1 MHPLETKDHKD
12 LIQMLMALGNA
23 YLEKGFYSDAAK
35 KYEQIIALKVA
46 NKNLYINLS
55 KAYIGAKKLDSD
67 AIAVFKK
74 AIQYAPN
81 NADLCKI
88 LALSFLNEGREDAEA
103 LQIYQVALRHN
114 TPIFD
119 KLAERVGMIYF
130 KKKDFHKC
138 KKTVGMILEKSGYQP
153 RAFSMFIHS
162 CWSAGLFN
170 DAIAQLKKLFDVAEN
185 KNVIGK
191 YLCLTFLEKKFA
203 TELKNQIAIF
213 SPLDKNI
220 TIGFLGSIARFNRLQ
235 DLSLFL
241 ELERFL
247 SKDKY
252 WDDSKAA
259 PVKEAE
265 NVYVLQQM
273 EASAEDSEQK
283 ENAALPSN
291 TITSDVLD
299 KLQTFEAITGR
310 SIGSGTGTHSKLTY
324 EDFEKEGAAIFSETG
339 DGSQKWK
346 LPDNLEVLITIE
358 FSNFDQLRADFGQQQ
373 IEQVKR
379 KLFVL
384 LFDQLEKYQLV
395 HIWAASNGLLIFA
408 KETESAISFAIGV
421 LSKLGRFN
429 HLSEPNEQIHLSFGI
444 HCARESFGK
453 DSDQTLKDLSTGVK
467 IGIAGER
474 DLPTNSE
481 YSDALRKTDRIFI
494 TGKAYRQIKNSNRF
508 LAETIGQVNLKYF
521 SDTLGLHE
529 IDWRNPIDEL
539 TFGNINKLGRFDLL
553 ADLGK
558 KGVFQAY
565 KAKDSILR
573 RIVLLKVVKSEVFNS
588 LPANNEQKRAF
599 YQMAKA
605 LGQMSHPNIA
615 NIYEVEEDK
624 GLTYIVREFIEGTPV
639 TELFQSQTKF
649 NAERLI
655 QIILQICKGLYY
667 AHQLGFFHV
676 NLKPGNIRV
685 GLYDETKLM
694 DFFNPQAFFE
704 DKKRKDSDEENDR
717 IYYLSPEQVHGL
729 DGDGRSDI
737 FSLGAILYQVVT
749 AMNPFAGSTEDE
761 TRSAILSK
769 ALLSPRELNDQLPKF
784 CEILI
789 MKCLAKDPMK
799 RFQTVNEMITV
810 IKKAIENGIVS
821 NFNYHIA
828 QSRDHS

>member
-1 MHPLETKDHKD
+1 MRPIDAKDNKD
-12 LIQMLMALGNA
+12 LIRMLMALGDA
-23 YLEKGFYSDAAK
+23 YLEKGLYSDAAK

-55 KAYIGAKKLDSD
+55 KAYIGSNKLDHT
-67 AIAVFKK
+67 AIVVFKK

-88 LALSFLNEGREDAEA
+88 LAVSFLNEGRDDPEA
-103 LQIYQVALRHN
+103 LQIYQVALRHD
-114 TPIFD
+114 TPIFE

-138 KKTVGMILEKSGYQP
+138 KETVELILEKSGYQP

-162 CWSAGLFN
+162 CWSAGLLN
-170 DAIAQLKKLFDVAEN
+170 DAIARLKKLIDVAEN
-185 KNVIGK
+185 KTVIGK
-191 YLCLTFLEKKFA
+191 YLCVTFLEKKFA
-203 TELKNQIAIF
+203 AELESQISIF
-213 SPLDKNI
+213 SLLDKNI
-220 TIGFLGSIARFNRLQ
+220 ILGFLCSIARFNRLQ

-241 ELERFL
+241 ELKRFL
-247 SKDKY
+247 TNGEY
-252 WDDSKAA
+252 WGDSRATSA
-259 PVKEAE
+259 KEPE
-265 NVYVLQQM
+265 NAYVLQQIEGYA
-273 EASAEDSEQK
+273 EASEERK
-283 ENAALPSN
+283 ESSALPN
-291 TITSDVLD
+291 NITSDVLD
-299 KLQTFEAITGR
+299 KLQPFETITGR
-310 SIGSGTGTHSKLTY
+310 SIGSGAGAHSELTY
-324 EDFEKEGAAIFSETG
+324 EDFKKEGAAIFSETKG
-339 DGSQKWK
+339 GSQKWK

-358 FSNFDQLRADFGQQQ
+358 FSNYEQLRAELGQQQ
-373 IEQVKR
+373 IEQIKR
-379 KLFVL
+379 KLYVL

-395 HIWAASNGLLIFA
+395 HIWATSNGLLIFA
-408 KETESAISFAIGV
+408 KETVNAVSFATGV

-429 HLSEPNEQIHLSFGI
+429 HLSEPNEQIHLSIGI
-444 HCARESFGK
+444 HCARESFGN
-453 DSDQTLKDLSTGVK
+453 DSDQTLKDLSIGVK
-467 IGIAGER
+467 VGIAGER
-474 DLPTNSE
+474 DLPTGSE
-481 YSDALRKTDRIFI
+481 YSDILRKTDRIFL
-494 TGKAYRQIKNSNRF
+494 TAKAYRQVKNSNRF
-508 LAETIGQVNLKYF
+508 AAETIGQIKLKYF

-573 RIVLLKVVKSEVFNS
+573 RIVLLKVVKSEVFSS
-588 LPANNEQKRAF
+588 LPTSNEQKRAF

-624 GLTYIVREFIEGTPV
+624 GLTYIVREFIEGAPV
-639 TELFQSQTKF
+639 TEIFPNQMKF
-649 NAERLI
+649 NAERLM
-655 QIILQICKGLYY
+655 QIILQICKGLHY
-667 AHQLGFFHV
+667 AHQLGFFHL

-694 DFFNPQAFFE
+694 DFFNPQAFFG
-704 DKKRKDSDEENDR
+704 DKKLPGSGEDNDR
-717 IYYLSPEQVHGL
+717 VYYLSPEQIHGQ

-749 AMNPFAGSTEDE
+749 GMNPFADSTEVE

-769 ALLSPRELNDQLPKF
+769 ALQPPRELNDQLPKF
-784 CEILI
+784 CEVLM

-810 IKKAIENGIVS
+810 IKKAIEAGIVS

-828 QSRDHS
+828 QSRDH

>member
-1 MHPLETKDHKD
+1 MRPIEAKDHKD
-12 LIQMLMALGNA
+12 LIRMLMALGDA
-23 YLEKGFYSDAAK
+23 YLEKGLYSDAAK

-55 KAYIGAKKLDSD
+55 KAYIGAKKLDSA
-67 AIAVFKK
+67 AISVFKK

-88 LALSFLNEGREDAEA
+88 LAISFLNEGRQDAEA
-103 LQIYQVALRHN
+103 LQIYQVALRHD
-114 TPIFD
+114 TPIFE

-138 KKTVGMILEKSGYQP
+138 KETVEMILEKSGYQP
-153 RAFSMFIHS
+153 RAFSMFVHS
-162 CWSAGLFN
+162 CWSVGLLN
-170 DAIAQLKKLFDVAEN
+170 DAITRLKKLIDVAEN

-191 YLCLTFLEKKFA
+191 YLCVTFLEKKFTA
-203 TELKNQIAIF
+203 DLQNQIAIF

-220 TIGFLGSIARFNRLQ
+220 ILGFLHSIARFNRLE

-241 ELERFL
+241 ELKRFL
-247 SKDKY
+247 SKGEY
-252 WDDSKAA
+252 WGNTKADT
-259 PVKEAE
+259 VKETA
-265 NVYVLQQM
+265 NAYVFQQM
-273 EASAEDSEQK
+273 EEYGEASERE
-283 ENAALPSN
+283 ENASN
-291 TITSDVLD
+291 ITAKILG
-299 KLQTFEAITGR
+299 KLQPFEAITGK
-310 SIGSGTGTHSKLTY
+310 SIGSSMGTHSELTY
-324 EDFEKEGAAIFSETG
+324 EDFQKGGAAIFSEGEGRT
-339 DGSQKWK
+339 QKWK
-346 LPDNLEVLITIE
+346 LPENVEVLITIE
-358 FSNFDQLRADFGQQQ
+358 FSNYDQLRNDFGQQQ

-384 LFDQLEKYQLV
+384 LFDQLEKHRLR
-395 HIWAASNGLLIFA
+395 HIWAASNGLVIFA
-408 KETESAISFAIGV
+408 KETLSAVSFATGV

-429 HLSEPNEQIHLSFGI
+429 HLSEPNEEIHLSIGI
-444 HCARESFGK
+444 HCGRESFGK
-453 DSDQTLKDLSTGVK
+453 DSEQTLKDLSVGVK
-467 IGIAGER
+467 VGIAGEK
-474 DLPTNSE
+474 DLPSDSE
-481 YSDALRKTDRIFI
+481 HNKRLRKTDRIFI
-494 TGKAYRQIKNSNRF
+494 TGKAYRQVKNSNRF
-508 LAETIGQVNLKYF
+508 LADTIGQVKLKYF

-553 ADLGK
+553 ADLGR

-573 RIVLLKVVKSEVFNS
+573 RIVFLKVVKSEVFNS
-588 LPANNEQKRAF
+588 LPSSNEQKRAF
-599 YQMAKA
+599 YQTAKA

-624 GLTYIVREFIEGTPV
+624 GLTYIVREFIEGAPI

-649 NAERLI
+649 NAERLM
-655 QIILQICKGLYY
+655 QIILQICKGLHY
-667 AHQLGFFHV
+667 AHQLGFFHL

-694 DFFNPQAFFE
+694 DFFNPQAFFG
-704 DKKRKDSDEENDR
+704 DKKLAKIDEENDR

-729 DGDGRSDI
+729 EGDSRSDI
-737 FSLGAILYQVVT
+737 FALGAILYQVVT
-749 AMNPFAGSTEDE
+749 SMNPFADSTEEE
-761 TRSAILSK
+761 TQNAILSK
-769 ALLSPRELNDQLPKF
+769 VLQPPRELNDQLPKF

-799 RFQTVNEMITV
+799 RFQTVNEMLTV

-828 QSRDHS
+828 QSRDHY